1 MPQHPVIVDKKK
13 EQNWKQFLQLVNSS
27 ILRVKVPMLTILIL
41 AVGRMRVLVREIKY
55 AVLLLAGVEQVLA
68 DVV

>member
-1 MPQHPVIVDKKK
+1 VPQHPVVVDEKK

-41 AVGRMRVLVREIKY
+41 AVGRMRVLVREIEY
-55 AVLLLAGVEQVLA
+55 AVLLLARVEQVLA

>member
-1 MPQHPVIVDKKK
+1 MPQHPVVVDEKK

-41 AVGRMRVLVREIKY
+41 AVGRMRVLVREIEY
-55 AVLLLAGVEQVLA
+55 AVLLLARVEQVLA